1 MYENKKTEE
10 QASVEPA
17 MSHRIKAARAALRE
31 QIAFFSSQFGQVGSE
46 WKEDDTRVTS
56 ADLAISEQ
64 VFAVLQSEF
73 PEDDYCSE
81 ETNSDEE
88 VAELNA
94 RYAWVLDPIDGTN
107 NFALGFPVCG
117 ISLALLLEG
126 IPVYGFVYDHS
137 TQSLLEGGPSYG
149 LFKNQERLNR
159 SELAAQAQTM
169 IGLQF
174 PIDAAFLESLHPLLT
189 QYRIRSLG
197 SGALTSAYVATGYLT
212 GVIDRRIKVWD
223 IAAAYA
229 LCAAV
234 GINFVF
240 IGDSPFPMKTFSSQM
255 DYCPYY
261 AGTSEFRDQVAAL
274 LLTN

>member
-1 MYENKKTEE
+1 MYGNKNHEE
-10 QASVEPA
+10 QAAVEPE
-17 MSHRIKAARAALRE
+17 MSHRIEVARTALLD
-31 QIAFFSSQFGQVGSE
+31 QVAFFTSQFGQVGSV
-46 WKEDDTRVTS
+46 WKEDHTRVTS

-64 VFAVLQSEF
+64 VFVVLRSEF

-81 ETNSDEE
+81 ETNSDAEL
-88 VAELNA
+88 AELNA

-117 ISLALLLEG
+117 ISLALLSEG

-137 TQSLLEGGPSYG
+137 TQSLLEGGPGYG
-149 LFKNQERLNR
+149 LFKNQESFTRAA
-159 SELAAQAQTM
+159 LASQAQTM

-174 PIDAAFLESLHPLLT
+174 PIDADLLGSLHPLLT
-189 QYRIRSLG
+189 KYRIRSLG

-234 GINFVF
+234 GIDFVF
-240 IGDSPFPMKTFSSQM
+240 IGESPFPMKTFSPQM

-274 LLTN
+274 LLAN